1 MQRRL
6 ALWILG
12 ALFLGFIAG
21 IALGISGLH
30 EFVKNWISPFGE
42 IFIRLLQMVA
52 IPLIITSL
60 ISGVAHLSDMA
71 RLSRLGLLTIAYY
84 LFTTTVAIIIGLL
97 LVNITQPGKLFPP
110 EQQEIFSRQ
119 FKHQVEEKASVA
131 QEVSMDTPLRFLVD
145 MVPKNVFRSV
155 EDNKKMLQVIFFAI
169 FLGLALAMSPRNK
182 VQTAIKFFEGLN
194 EAILK
199 MVELIMLFAPIGV
212 FALMTSIIVD
222 FAKDGE
228 ITSMLEALGTYML
241 TVIIGLFILI
251 LFLYPAILKFVARFS
266 PIRFFR
272 EIYPVQMVA
281 FSTSSSAATLPV
293 TMKVVTEKLRVP
305 DDTAS
310 FVLPLGATINMDGT
324 ALYQAVA
331 AVFIA
336 QAMGWDLTFSQQ
348 ATIVLT
354 ATLASIGAAAVPG
367 AGIVMLVI
375 ILQALGIGPAG
386 VALILA
392 VDRPLDMLRTVV
404 NVTSDA
410 TCAVTVSKLLN
421 EKS

>member
-6 ALWILG
+6 ALWILI
-12 ALFLGFIAG
+12 ALGLGFIAG
-21 IALGISGLH
+21 IAFGILGYH
-30 EFVKNWISPFGE
+30 EFVKDWIAPFGE

-71 RLSRLGLLTIAYY
+71 RLSKLGILTITYY
-84 LFTTTVAIIIGLL
+84 IFSTTVAIIVGLI
-97 LVNITQPGKLFPP
+97 LVNITQPGKLFP
-110 EQQEIFSRQ
+110 EDQQQIFREQ
-119 FKHQVEEKASVA
+119 FKHQVEEKVSVA
-131 QEVSMDTPLRFLVD
+131 QDVSVSSPLRFLVD
-145 MVPKNVFRSV
+145 LVPKNIFQSV
-155 EDNKKMLQVIFFAI
+155 EDNKKMLQVIFFAL

-199 MVELIMLFAPIGV
+199 MVELIMLFAPVGV

-222 FAKDGE
+222 FSRDGE
-228 ITSMLEALGTYML
+228 IASMLEALGTYML
-241 TVIIGLFILI
+241 TVVIGLFL
-251 LFLYPAILKFVARFS
+251 LVFFLYPAILKLIARFS
-266 PIRFFR
+266 PIKFFK
-272 EIYPVQMVA
+272 EMYPVQMVA

-293 TMKVVTEKLRVP
+293 TMKVVTEKLKVP
-305 DDTAS
+305 EETAS

-336 QAMGWDLTFSQQ
+336 QAMGWDLAVSQQ

-386 VALILA
+386 IALILA
-392 VDRPLDMLRTVV
+392 VDRPLDMIRTVV

-410 TCAVTVSKLLN
+410 TCALTVSKLIN
-421 EKS
+421 DKG

>member
-1 MQRRL
+1 M
-6 ALWILG
+6 WIL
-12 ALFLGFIAG
+12 
-21 IALGISGLH
+21 IALGLGFLAGIGFGLLGVH
-30 EFVKNWISPFGE
+30 QFVKDWIAPFGE

-71 RLSRLGLLTIAYY
+71 RLSKLGLLTITYY
-84 LFTTTVAIIIGLL
+84 IFTTTVAIIIGLV

-110 EQQEIFSRQ
+110 DQQEIFREQ
-119 FKHQVEEKASVA
+119 FKHQVEEKVSVA
-131 QEVSMDTPLRFLVD
+131 QEVSVNSPLRFLVD
-145 MVPKNVFRSV
+145 LVPKNIFQSV
-155 EDNKKMLQVIFFAI
+155 EDNKKMLQVIFFAL

-222 FAKDGE
+222 FSQNGE
-228 ITSMLEALGTYML
+228 ISSMLEALGTYMI
-241 TVIIGLFILI
+241 TVVLGLFVLV
-251 LFLYPAILKFVARFS
+251 LFLYPAILKFIARFS
-266 PIRFFR
+266 PVKFFK

-305 DDTAS
+305 EETAS

-331 AVFIA
+331 TVFIA
-336 QAMGWDLTFSQQ
+336 QAMGWDLTASQQ

-386 VALILA
+386 IALILA

-410 TCAVTVSKLLN
+410 TCALTVSKLIN
-421 EKS
+421 EKD